1 MILKTSANVLSAT
14 YMVNLAS
21 VREDR
26 LTFRFLDDYVTDL
39 LVLYNHIYVLHSCK
53 WNALAT
59 FGFQFFL
66 FLNTYCFLRTYG
78 KRTECVN

>member
-39 LVLYNHIYVLHSCK
+39 LVLYNHIYVHSCK

-59 FGFQFFL
+59 FSFQFFL

>member
-14 YMVNLAS
+14 YTCMVNLDS

-39 LVLYNHIYVLHSCK
+39 LVLYNHIYVHSCK
-53 WNALAT
+53 
-59 FGFQFFL
+59 
-66 FLNTYCFLRTYG
+66 
-78 KRTECVN
+78 